1 MLGNKICL
9 SNVSYGLS
17 DHMIDFFV
25 VKVFMALLETKKKF
39 LKLPKCPR
47 VRNDVAKNSGGVTK
61 KPMIVLK

>member
-1 MLGNKICL
+1 MAFF
-9 SNVSYGLS
+9 